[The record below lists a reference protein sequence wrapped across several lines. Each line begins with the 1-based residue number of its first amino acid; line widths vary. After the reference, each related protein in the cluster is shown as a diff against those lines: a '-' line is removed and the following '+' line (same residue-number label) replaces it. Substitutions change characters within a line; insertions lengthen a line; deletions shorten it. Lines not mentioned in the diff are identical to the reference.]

1 MPNTTSNILML
12 VTYQTKPGLRTAF
25 HQTILDE
32 GLQEASRQET
42 GNLAYDYFLSV
53 DHPDEILLVEKW
65 KDHDAIE
72 HHKTLPHYLRLR
84 ELKSTFIESISI
96 LITSYTSD

>member
-1 MPNTTSNILML
+1 ML
-12 VTYQTKPGLRTAF
+12 VTYQTKPGLRSAF

-32 GLQEASRQET
+32 GLQDASRKEP

-53 DHPDEILLVEKW
+53 DHPDKLLLVEKW
-65 KDHDAIE
+65 IDQAAIE

-84 ELKSTFIESISI
+84 DLKSTYIDSVSI
-96 LITSYTSD
+96 LITEISRD

>member
-1 MPNTTSNILML
+1 MSNPNSIILML
-12 VTYQTKPGLRTAF
+12 VTYQTKPGLRSAF

-32 GLQEASRQET
+32 GLQDASRKEP

-53 DHPDEILLVEKW
+53 DHPDELLLVEKW
-65 KDHDAIE
+65 KDQDAIE

-84 ELKSTFIESISI
+84 ELKSTYIENVSI
-96 LITSYTSD
+96 LITTYTGA